1 MTRYSVCDSFS
12 SLYELYYRDV
22 KTYNEMNM
30 KNNAHILHQGCIK
43 LIKCDSK
50 DFYIVLKK
58 NNVFFFFIYI
68 MFYGFHKNNK
78 LTVFNITNHKKSLL
92 SSKSAY

>member
-1 MTRYSVCDSFS
+1 
-12 SLYELYYRDV
+12 
-22 KTYNEMNM
+22 M

-43 LIKCDSK
+43 LIKRDSK
-50 DFYIVLKK
+50 DFYIVKK
-58 NNVFFFFIYI
+58 QFFNI